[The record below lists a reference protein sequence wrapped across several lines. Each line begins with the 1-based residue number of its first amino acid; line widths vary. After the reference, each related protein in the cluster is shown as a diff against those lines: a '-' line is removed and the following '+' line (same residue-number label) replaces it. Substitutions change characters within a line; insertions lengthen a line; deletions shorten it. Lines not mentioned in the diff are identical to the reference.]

1 MVISVLTILESPV
14 IIALGNCLTMR
25 MGVRMMPS
33 EKPFSPTDVEWKLM
47 QSLWKLKEPTIREV
61 VEDVKETGWTVHS
74 VISFL
79 KRMAAKGMVA
89 IEETRPIRYRALV
102 EKDTMLRKETHAILD
117 KVYGGDLMLMVT
129 NAVDSAD
136 LTDEEINELIG
147 ILKKGR

>member
-1 MVISVLTILESPV
+1 MHT
-14 IIALGNCLTMR
+14 
-25 MGVRMMPS
+25 

-47 QSLWKLKEPTIREV
+47 QSLWKLGKPTIREI

-89 IEETRPIRYRALV
+89 IEETRPIRYRALA
-102 EKDTMLRKETHAILD
+102 EKDTMLREETHAILN

-129 NAVDSAD
+129 SAVDSAN
-136 LTDEEINELIG
+136 LTEPEINELIG
-147 ILKKGR
+147 ILKKGG

>member
-1 MVISVLTILESPV
+1 MHT
-14 IIALGNCLTMR
+14 
-25 MGVRMMPS
+25 

-47 QSLWKLKEPTIREV
+47 QSLWKLGKPTIREI

-89 IEETRPIRYRALV
+89 IEETRPIRYRALA
-102 EKDTMLRKETHAILD
+102 EKDTMLREETHAILN

-129 NAVDSAD
+129 NAVDSAN
-136 LTDEEINELIG
+136 LTDAEINELIG
-147 ILKKGR
+147 ILKKGG